1 MPGVAG
7 EPGSGPTG
15 PAGRPVSPPALRVGQ
30 GVDAHPLVAGRPLV
44 LGGVRVQFELGL
56 DGHSDADVVA
66 HAACDAVLGAAGLP
80 DLGHHFPSADP
91 RWQGVSSIELC
102 RRVAGLVAA
111 SGWAPINLDVAVLCD
126 RPRLG
131 HLTAAMAANLAAAL
145 GLEADR
151 VRVSAKATDGLGF
164 SGRGEGIAA
173 TAVCLAAEQPVRG

>member
-1 MPGVAG
+1 M
-7 EPGSGPTG
+7 TL
-15 PAGRPVSPPALRVGQ
+15 PPLRVGQ

-66 HAACDAVLGAAGLP
+66 HAACDAVLGAAGLA

-91 RWQGVSSIELC
+91 RWKGVSSIDLSV
-102 RRVAGLVAA
+102 RVAELVAA
-111 SGWAPINLDVAVLCD
+111 SGWTVVSLDVAVLCD

-131 HLTAAMAANLAAAL
+131 HLVAAMAANLAAAL
-145 GLEADR
+145 GLEPAR
-151 VRVSAKATDGLGF
+151 VRVTAKATDGLGF
-164 SGRGEGIAA
+164 CGRGEGIAA